1 MDSSKYKQVLI
12 FMKQMLTI
20 KTHKLP
26 LAIFCERLLTTS
38 SAVIRY
44 AVVLAGLT
52 IGFTTTLQAQ
62 EDENLEVFDYTDP
75 QDYEIGGIKVTGAF
89 FSDEVAIIGVSGL
102 AVGDKIRIPGY
113 DIPRALR
120 NLWRLRLFTDVQ
132 IIQEKKIGDVIFLE
146 YILQE
151 RPRLSRF
158 SYKGVKKSFHDD
170 LNDEVNRYLL
180 KGGIVTEDIKVNA
193 SESIRA
199 FFVEKGFLDT
209 RVLVE
214 EINDTSRVNAVRLL
228 FDVDLNDKIKI
239 KDIIFTGNTAVTS
252 RRLRKEMETKEKRR
266 FLTGSKFIAE
276 EYDTDQDA
284 IIAFYNKIG
293 YRDARIIQDSSW
305 RNEKGELVLR
315 IDMMEGTQY
324 FFRDI
329 AFKGNSIYETQ
340 QLEDVLGI
348 TKGDVYNQEL
358 LETRLSFSQDGRD
371 VSTLYMDNG
380 YLFFRAD
387 PIETAIEGDSIDLEI
402 RIFEGPQATID
413 KVTIAGNDRTHEHV
427 IRRELRTRPGDK
439 FSRSDIIRSQRQII
453 NLNYFNPE
461 NLGINTPVNPNRG
474 TVDIEYTVEE
484 KPSDQL
490 ELSAGWGGQ
499 RRVIGTLG
507 VTFNNFSLR
516 NITNRKAW
524 HPLPQGDGQRV
535 SLRAQ
540 TNGDFYQSYN
550 VSFTEPW
557 LGGKKPTSLTV
568 AGFYNRFT
576 NGASKAN
583 AAAYQSFNITQFSVS
598 VGTRLRW
605 PDDNFVS
612 RTGVNIQTLNL
623 QNWSLFNVFRS
634 DNGEVVRGGYYNNF
648 SITQTLARSTIN
660 DPLFP
665 KEGSNISLSVQF
677 TPPYSVFQDK
687 NYSDLPPEDRYRW
700 LEYHKWR
707 FDADWYATLVGK
719 LVLKAQTK
727 FGIIGSYNNEIG
739 TSPFERFQLGG
750 DGINNQQ
757 FGYAGV
763 DIISSRGYE
772 IADFPGNTIGNGQEV
787 ATPLYSKLTFELR
800 YPLSL
805 NPSSTIYVLAFAQG
819 ANAWRNGRD
828 FNPFELQRSV
838 GGGVRVFL
846 PMFGTLGFDYGIGID
861 KSGPRTLQN
870 LGDFNIILG
879 FEPE

>member
-1 MDSSKYKQVLI
+1 
-12 FMKQMLTI
+12 MKQMLTI

-576 NGASKAN
+576 NGATKAN

-677 TPPYSVFQDK
+677 TPPYSVFQDR
-687 NYSDLPPEDRYRW
+687 NYADLPPEDRYRW

-870 LGDFNIILG
+870 MGDFNIILG

>member
-1 MDSSKYKQVLI
+1 
-12 FMKQMLTI
+12 MLTI
-20 KTHKLP
+20 KAHKLP

-38 SAVIRY
+38 SAFIRF
-44 AVVLAGLT
+44 AVLLAGLT
-52 IGFTTTLQAQ
+52 IGFTATIQAQ
-62 EDENLEVFDYTDP
+62 EDEDLEVFDYADA

-89 FSDEVAIIGVSGL
+89 FSDEMAIIGVSGL
-102 AVGDKIRIPGY
+102 SVGDKIRIPGY
-113 DIPRALR
+113 DIPRALK

-146 YILQE
+146 YIVQE

-199 FFVEKGFLDT
+199 FFVDKGFLDT
-209 RVLVE
+209 RVTVE
-214 EINDTSRVNAVRLL
+214 EINDTSRVNAVRLV
-228 FDVDLNDKIKI
+228 FDVDQNEKVKVKSIT
-239 KDIIFTGNTAVTS
+239 FTGNTAVTS

-266 FLTGSKFIAE
+266 FLTGSKFIAV
-276 EYDTDQDA
+276 EYDADQDA

-293 YRDARIIQDSSW
+293 YRDARIIRDSSW
-305 RNEKGELVLR
+305 RNAKGELMLR
-315 IDMMEGTQY
+315 LDMTEGTQY
-324 FFRDI
+324 FFRNI

-348 TKGDVYNQEL
+348 APGDVYNQEL

-516 NITNRKAW
+516 NIANRKAW

-648 SITQTLARSTIN
+648 SITQTLARSTVN

-677 TPPYSVFQDK
+677 TPPYSAFNDK
-687 NYSDLPPEDRYRW
+687 NYADLPPEDRYRW

-707 FDADWYATLVGK
+707 FDAEWYATLVGK

-727 FGIIGSYNNEIG
+727 FGVIGSYNNEIG

-819 ANAWRNGRD
+819 ANAWRDGRD

-846 PMFGTLGFDYGIGID
+846 PMFGTLGFDYGIGFD
-861 KSGPRTLQN
+861 KTGPRTLQN
-870 LGDFNIILG
+870 MGDFNIILG